1 MNEQLKY
8 QIAIQLLPDIGLKHA
23 KQLIEHFG
31 GAAEFFSADLK
42 QLTEVMSA
50 TFANNIQ
57 NGKKNALERANKEV
71 VFIVQHNIQ
80 TYYYNDSTYPFRL
93 RQCPDC
99 PLLLY
104 AKGNIEPNQGHFVSI
119 VGTRMPTQQGKDL
132 CHKLVVELAQRLEH
146 VTIVSGLAY
155 GIDVTAH
162 RAAIETGIPTLII
175 PGHGLDRIYPFVHRQ
190 VATESLRNGGIIT
203 EFPSGTQPDRFNFI
217 ARNRIIAGLS
227 DVTVVVESKQ
237 KGGSLTTANM
247 AYSYSRDVMAFPGR
261 VSDEVSAGC
270 NTLIRERKA
279 ELITSAD
286 DLIMA
291 MQWDANRPKQEVQ
304 TSLFQELTPEQE
316 QIVRLLK
323 TEEEGMHINYIVL
336 ERKRPYSQIADL
348 LMQLEFMGL
357 VRSLPG
363 GIYRTV
369 N

>member
-1 MNEQLKY
+1 MNEQLQY

-31 GAAEFFSADLK
+31 GAAEVFSANLQ
-42 QLTEVMSA
+42 QLTEVMSVS
-50 TFANNIQ
+50 FANTIQ
-57 NGKKNALERANKEV
+57 NGKKNALERAGKEIA
-71 VFIVQHNIQ
+71 FINQHDIQ
-80 TYYYNDSTYPFRL
+80 TYYYTDNTYPFRL
-93 RQCPDC
+93 SQCPDC
-99 PLLLY
+99 PILLY
-104 AKGNIEPNQGHFVSI
+104 SKGNIEPNQGHFVSI
-119 VGTRMPTQQGKDL
+119 VGTRIPTPQGKEL
-132 CHKLVVELAQRLEH
+132 CHKLVVDLAQRLEH
-146 VTIVSGLAY
+146 ITIVSGLAY

-162 RAAIETGIPTLII
+162 RAAIEAGIPTII
-175 PGHGLDRIYPFVHRQ
+175 VPGHGLDRIYPYVHRQ
-190 VATESLRNGGIIT
+190 VATESLRNGGIMT
-203 EFPSGTQPDRFNFI
+203 EFLSGTQPDRFNFI

-261 VSDEVSAGC
+261 VGDEVSAGC

-286 DLIMA
+286 DLILT
-291 MQWDANRPKQEVQ
+291 MQWDANRPKQETQ
-304 TSLFQELTPEQE
+304 TALFQELNGEQE
-316 QIVRLLK
+316 QIIRLLK
-323 TEEEGMHINYIVL
+323 TQEEGMHINYIVL
-336 ERKRPYSQIADL
+336 ELKKSYSQIADI

-363 GIYRTV
+363 GIYRII